1 MTGFYRDRMQKSR
14 KVRHC
19 SACCWPTEI
28 GETYLYCVGS
38 HYGFWAAGYHPD
50 CRAAEVAVNS
60 DNSGGD
66 EWLMLHE
73 WVSDSGYPAAEVLLD
88 IASDAVIARLQ
99 MDKTP

>member
-1 MTGFYRDRMQKSR
+1 MTGFYHERMQKSR
-14 KVRHC
+14 KVRRC
-19 SACCWPTEI
+19 SACCRPIKI

-50 CRAAEVAVNS
+50 CHAAEVAVNS

-66 EWLMLHE
+66 EWSMLHE
-73 WVSDSGYPAAEVLLD
+73 WVSDSGYPAAEVLSD